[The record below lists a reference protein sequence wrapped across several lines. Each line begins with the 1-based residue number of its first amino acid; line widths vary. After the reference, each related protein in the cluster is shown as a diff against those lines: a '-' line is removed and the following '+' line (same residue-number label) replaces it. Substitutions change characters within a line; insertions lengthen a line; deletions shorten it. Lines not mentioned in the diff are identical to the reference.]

1 MYPTISFWLESW
13 FGVHIPLPIQ
23 TYGFFVAMAFIAA
36 GYVMSIELKRKE
48 KEGKIKVIKKKEL
61 KGLPATPK
69 ELIFSFLFAFV
80 IGYKLVDAIF
90 NWTAFSNN
98 PQDFILSWKGNVW
111 GGLLLGALSAFL
123 NYKEK
128 AKQKLEKPVWQEHT
142 IHPYQLTGNLLVLG
156 AIFGLAGTKIFHN
169 LENIDDFMRDP
180 IGSIFSF
187 SGLSFFGGL
196 IVGGIALV
204 WYASKN
210 QIRPLHF
217 MDSCAPAMPIGYG
230 IGRLGCHISGDG
242 CWGIPNPAPNP
253 YAWLPDWL
261 WSYNFPHN
269 VVNDGSKIADCM
281 GTHCHKLDVPVY
293 PTSLY
298 EFGMMMI
305 AFAIIILLRKKLKVA
320 GMMFS
325 AYIICQGIER
335 MMIERIRVN
344 PDYHVEGLAFTQAEF
359 ISVML
364 MTAGVVGLFLLY
376 KFRERL
382 KNY

>member
-204 WYASKN
+204 WYANKN